1 MEVSMWHKALDL
13 GPLDWRKLKEN
24 QKTTYKLMFK
34 DEQIG
39 EIIINGDTFQSFVGY
54 IKLNEIKEDM
64 EEKTLWFPA
73 YQKGLRIFD
82 NDYLRYFIKNRSSD
96 KTRPQLF
103 KNMKEI
109 GMEKYD
115 RLHLFVYARGQMP
128 TDSLWIAEQ
137 DEL

>member
-1 MEVSMWHKALDL
+1 MWRKALDL

-24 QKTTYKLMFK
+24 QETKYKLMFK

-73 YQKGLRIFD
+73 YRRGLRIFD
-82 NDYLRYFIKNRSSD
+82 NDCLKYFVKNRSSD
-96 KTRPQLF
+96 ETRPQLF

-115 RLHLFVYARGQMP
+115 RLHLFIYARGQMP

-137 DEL
+137 DEI

>member
-1 MEVSMWHKALDL
+1 MWHKALDS

-24 QKTTYKLMFK
+24 QETTYKLMFK

-39 EIIINGDTFQSFVGY
+39 EIVINGDSYENFSGY
-54 IKLNEIKEDM
+54 IKLNEIKEDI

-73 YQKGLRIFD
+73 YRKGLRIFD
-82 NDYLRYFIKNRSSD
+82 NDYLKYFIKNRSSD

-103 KNMKEI
+103 HNMKEI

-128 TDSLWIAEQ
+128 TDSLWIAEHN
-137 DEL
+137 EI